1 MKWLYDH
8 GAQEDVRAPDNGGR
22 TPLNTSLKHLDNTC
36 RYSGSIK
43 FPELR
48 NMMRKTKYR
57 LIFCP
62 IPHPFPENVYV
73 RLHKLTTFTNVNKK
87 TGGALGVTFLCI
99 HVHNTFK
106 YSLC

>member
-48 NMMRKTKYR
+48 NMHLNIFRVIWGDRKTANFDEEYEEDKILPYILSHTTPISRKR
-57 LIFCP
+57 L
-62 IPHPFPENVYV
+62 
-73 RLHKLTTFTNVNKK
+73 R
-87 TGGALGVTFLCI
+87 
-99 HVHNTFK
+99 
-106 YSLC
+106 